1 MKKVCF
7 MFSLLFVMLFSYKA
21 QGQELNLEEYKT
33 EESSSVSK
41 SELLQK
47 YPKLSESETYKNA
60 EILVLKNGLELLK
73 WDNSIG
79 LFTYDYAVY
88 NRDSSQMVYFHTK
101 IEKNKSIEVYDSN
114 SELLYTVQNNNGNE
128 VFRVNSQLSTGG
140 CFRDCMEESEE
151 AVVDGFLGWAAW
163 NLSPGV
169 QIAAAIRCEWIC

>member
-1 MKKVCF
+1 
-7 MFSLLFVMLFSYKA
+7 MLFSYKA

-114 SELLYTVQNNNGNE
+114 SELLYTVQNN
-128 VFRVNSQLSTGG
+128 
-140 CFRDCMEESEE
+140 
-151 AVVDGFLGWAAW
+151 
-163 NLSPGV
+163 
-169 QIAAAIRCEWIC
+169 